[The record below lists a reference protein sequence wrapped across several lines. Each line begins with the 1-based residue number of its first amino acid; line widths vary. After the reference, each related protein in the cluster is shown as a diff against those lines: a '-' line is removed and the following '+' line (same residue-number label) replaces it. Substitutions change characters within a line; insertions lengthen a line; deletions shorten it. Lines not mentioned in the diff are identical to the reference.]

1 MSANQQV
8 LAASGGGKP
17 DLVYTQLGIA
27 ASYQTGI
34 YQVSNANFGTA
45 ASDRVIISC
54 LTVAA
59 PRQGLITDRI
69 GGINATLV
77 STGYQTN
84 STNSQGNNLGRASH
98 MHYATVPTGTSGL
111 IKYTYSG
118 TEEGSIGWGSINTT
132 NSPSQIITIPVGSD
146 GPTFTF
152 SGINVDKGGVV
163 VVGLGYEWATTAV
176 YEGGAAGLT
185 WNGSGTPSQS
195 YGLVKSG
202 LNQHVIHINCPTA
215 VSNASLVIS
224 SFQNKFVV
232 GQLAVWNP

>member
-8 LAASGGGKP
+8 LAAIGGGTP

-34 YQVSNANFGTA
+34 YQVANANFGTA

-54 LTVAA
+54 LTVGA
-59 PRQGLITDRI
+59 PRQGLITDKI

-77 STGYQTN
+77 STGYKTN
-84 STNSQGNNLGRASH
+84 ATNSQGNNLGFASH

-132 NSPSQIITIPVGSD
+132 NAPSQIITIPVGSD
-146 GPTFTF
+146 GPSFTF
-152 SGINVDKGGVV
+152 SGINVDKGGIV
-163 VVGLGYEWATTAV
+163 VVGLGYE
-176 YEGGAAGLT
+176 YDDNYFSGGAVGLT

-195 YGLVKSG
+195 HGLVRSEY
-202 LNQHVIHINCPTA
+202 NQYVIHINCPTA